1 MGSGG
6 FDAFGSIW
14 SGGSGSWSNRNRT
27 TTFRTQLYI
36 RRDFYN
42 GLKPTLEIT
51 IEKNAVFLKKLHF
64 GLKFRPK
71 MAHIQQ
77 IGLGGPNIL
86 KVRTFLAIY
95 E

>member
-1 MGSGG
+1 MMGCQHKHTIFMIISK
-6 FDAFGSIW
+6 S
-14 SGGSGSWSNRNRT
+14 S
-27 TTFRTQLYI
+27 
-36 RRDFYN
+36 
-42 GLKPTLEIT
+42 TLEIT

-95 E
+95 EMLAT